1 MVMEKLTFE
10 NKNQIIAYYEWND
23 VENPKGIIQIAH
35 GMVEY
40 AQRYDNIAKLFNQN
54 GYIVPGVS
62 CRMMAEKLYYLAAHP
77 MERDQMAL
85 AAFKKASAFEPEK
98 IVDKWMGEFINVLKN
113 Q

>member
-1 MVMEKLTFE
+1 MGTYASVFD
-10 NKNQIIAYYEWND
+10 IID
-23 VENPKGIIQIAH
+23 
-35 GMVEY
+35 
-40 AQRYDNIAKLFNQN
+40 DNQN

-62 CRMMAEKLYYLAAHP
+62 CRIIEKKLYYLAAHP